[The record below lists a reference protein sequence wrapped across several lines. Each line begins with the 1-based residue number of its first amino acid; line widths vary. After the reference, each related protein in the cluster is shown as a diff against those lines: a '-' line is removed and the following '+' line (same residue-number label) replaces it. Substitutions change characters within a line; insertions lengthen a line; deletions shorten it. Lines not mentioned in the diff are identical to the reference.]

1 MIVEILKTN
10 PHIESW
16 QALMAGEHNGKTI
29 FEITKEEYDH
39 FEENHSYY
47 KIKSKK
53 LFFDEAYKNTVE
65 AQKEAG
71 IKATSIL
78 TTKLELCNYKEHKE
92 KFEKFKIPTV
102 EVDNKIAELEYHLRE
117 LEGENAV

>member
-10 PHIESW
+10 PYIESW

-65 AQKEAG
+65 AQKEAE

-78 TTKLELCNYKEHKE
+78 TMKLELCNYKEHKE